1 MQEKQ
6 YKVNPQHRNGNP
18 NKSQWRVS
26 IDVELNLFK
35 VSYDSCWFNQDKT
48 LCAIKAYGMGIL
60 LERHLQ
66 I

>member
-26 IDVELNLFK
+26 IDVELKSLMIVVGSIKIRLGVLELCLMMENLRF
-35 VSYDSCWFNQDKT
+35 
-48 LCAIKAYGMGIL
+48 
-60 LERHLQ
+60 
-66 I
+66 